1 MRGDLV
7 LDRITDLDLRRRWH
21 QHLSRLSKAIKGLP
35 EARMTADNDPTGLA
49 YLEAAMEF
57 VDARDAERTFYW
69 DTFVR
74 RGTPDMQ
81 FTHVETDGDT
91 TQRIRVA
98 KPPAEQTAAE
108 QAQTEQTSAEQ
119 EPAEGVPAEQAPTE

>member
-1 MRGDLV
+1 MYEIFQEVVLRGNLV
-7 LDRITDLDLRRRWH
+7 LDRITDLDLRRQWH
-21 QHLSRLSKAIKGLP
+21 QHLARLSKAIKGLT

-74 RGTPDMQ
+74 PGTPDKS
-81 FTHVETDGDT
+81 FAHDRTDGDS
-91 TQRIRVA
+91 TQKIRV
-98 KPPAEQTAAE
+98 PDPADEDTAIERAN
-108 QAQTEQTSAEQ
+108 T
-119 EPAEGVPAEQAPTE
+119 G

>member
-1 MRGDLV
+1 MSIMYEIIQEVVLRGNLV
-7 LDRITDLDLRRRWH
+7 LDRIIDLNLRRQWH
-21 QHLSRLSKAIKGLP
+21 QHLSRLSKAIKGLT

-74 RGTPDMQ
+74 PGTPDKQ
-81 FTHVETDGDT
+81 FSHTEQDGDT
-91 TQRIRVA
+91 TQRFRVP
-98 KPPAEQTAAE
+98 KTPT
-108 QAQTEQTSAEQ
+108 
-119 EPAEGVPAEQAPTE
+119 EQAPAE